1 LSQII
6 DPSGKRI
13 ATVPMMEDAI
23 LEGTLHRR
31 TDQTIYVRV
40 GWLFPWL
47 ITAVALLWVGFLFV
61 RSRRDQARL

>member
-1 LSQII
+1 
-6 DPSGKRI
+6 
-13 ATVPMMEDAI
+13 
-23 LEGTLHRR
+23 
-31 TDQTIYVRV
+31 V